1 MNKSIRKEQI
11 VQLREHDMNRGHNK
25 SKTPVYPVTVPEA
38 ILGFDSLGGATIVET
53 LPETGQAGIIYY
65 NTEDS
70 NYYVY
75 TENGFKEFG
84 AQEGLPIVRNPAVHK
99 LNGEEQEYEYDL
111 EPNKYYVFGRIGGT
125 APQETLVGPDG
136 VAVIDAP
143 SLTFHVSE
151 DSYIVKSY
159 VGRFI
164 ANADSPSI
172 TLVGAHFADDIPDI
186 ESGHTY
192 EFNILY
198 GICLITDI
206 TYTSNG

>member
-1 MNKSIRKEQI
+1 MNKLIRKEQI

-53 LPETGQAGIIYY
+53 LPETGRAGIIYY

-111 EPNKYYVFGRIGGT
+111 EPNKYYWFGRIGGT
-125 APQETLVGPDG
+125 ISDESIIGPDG
-136 VAVIDAP
+136 IPDIDAP
-143 SLTFHVSE
+143 SLTLHVDF
-151 DSYIVKSY
+151 DSTIARSY
-159 VGRFI
+159 VGRFT

-186 ESGHTY
+186 ETNHAY
-192 EFNILY
+192 EFNILNSV
-198 GICLITDI
+198 CKITDI
-206 TYTSNG
+206 TYTA